1 MNTGPALLC
10 CPAAASRRGLPALL
24 PLAVALLAA
33 FPAVRAQQAP
43 QGPAPAPAATAA
55 AAPEAAVAGA
65 DADKDATARP
75 PSARPTPQVLD
86 VVTISASRR
95 REPARDVP
103 MQVSVISA
111 EGLEKRGAKALGDFL
126 ANEPGVSIGSNGGAG
141 VGGINLRGVTTGV
154 DVSATVGVYVD
165 EVQTGANGASA
176 GGNGMF
182 LDMGLLDL
190 HHVEVLRGP
199 QGTLYGASSVGGLIK
214 YVTHTPDTTELS
226 GKVSLGASTT
236 AKGGTGNT
244 IAGVLNVPLK
254 EDVAAIRVAAYRD
267 QVPGHIEAVGPLP
280 GKDTDRGQSSGAR
293 ISALVTPTRKL
304 SLRFTATT
312 QKVERDGRDFV
323 DYAAAT
329 SQPVY
334 GDLRHQRALSE
345 AYRQRTDLF
354 SAEVDYD
361 FGWARLEA
369 ISSYQRLRSEN
380 QIDASTAYVP
390 LLGQFGIHLDAVDVR
405 IPLNLNRNSQELRLT
420 SAADPRFEWL
430 VGLYIDRERGR
441 QTQYA
446 ESFVGGAAG
455 PRLAYIDIPSSYRE
469 DAVFGDATWKFG
481 GGFSL
486 TGGLRVARNRQ
497 TYVQQSS
504 GLLAGGDA
512 SIDAASKDTSRTYLL
527 TGLYALDKTSNVY
540 VRVASGYRP
549 GGPNAVLRDINTG
562 DPLAP
567 PSFRP
572 DELVSTELGLKSS
585 LLDRSLQLEAA
596 IFNVDWKDIQQAS
609 SVNGVSVVVNSGKA
623 RIRGAEASLSFKPT
637 PLWSLSASASYNDA
651 KLTQDAPGLDAKS
664 GDRLPRTPRLS
675 MAVQAQRNFE
685 LAGHPA
691 YAGLSVRHVGERD
704 AGIPGS
710 RQLVSYRMPAYT
722 LTDLQAGIEFGRYS
736 LALYARNVFD
746 RRAQLSVYPAFLPL
760 GGNAMVSV
768 AQPRTLGA
776 TLSASF

>member
-1 MNTGPALLC
+1 M
-10 CPAAASRRGLPALL
+10 
-24 PLAVALLAA
+24 AVALLAA
-33 FPAVRAQQAP
+33 FPAARAQQAP
-43 QGPAPAPAATAA
+43 QAPAPAAAATSASVTTAA
-55 AAPEAAVAGA
+55 ASASASAE
-65 DADKDATARP
+65 ADKDATGDRAA
-75 PSARPTPQVLD
+75 SAKPAAQVLD
-86 VVTISASRR
+86 LVTISASRR

-103 MQVSVISA
+103 MQVSVIGA
-111 EGLEKRGAKALGDFL
+111 EGLEKRGAKALGDYL

-141 VGGINLRGVTTGV
+141 IGAINLRGVTTGA

-165 EVQTGANGASA
+165 EVQVGANGSSA

-199 QGTLYGASSVGGLIK
+199 QGTLYGASSVGGLVK
-214 YVTHTPDTTELS
+214 YVTNTPDSTELS

-236 AKGGTGNT
+236 SKGGTGNT
-244 IAGVLNVPLK
+244 VAGVVNVPLK
-254 EDVAAIRVAAYRD
+254 EDVAAIRIAAYRD
-267 QVPGHIEAVGPLP
+267 KAPGHIEAVGPLP
-280 GKDTDRGQSSGAR
+280 GKETDGGESHGAR
-293 ISALVTPTRKL
+293 LSALVTPTRAL

-312 QKVERDGRDFV
+312 QKIERDGRDFV
-323 DYAAAT
+323 DYSPAT
-329 SQPVY
+329 GQPVH
-334 GDLRHQRALSE
+334 GDLRHQRSLSE
-345 AYRQRTDLF
+345 RYQLKTDLY

-369 ISSYQRLRSEN
+369 ISSYQRMGTEN
-380 QIDASTAYVP
+380 RIDATSAYVP
-390 LLGQFGIHLDAVDVR
+390 LLAQLGINLDAVDVR
-405 IPLNLNRNSQELRLT
+405 IPLTLSRNSQEVRLT
-420 SAADPRFEWL
+420 SAADKRFEWL

-446 ESFVGGAAG
+446 QSYVGGGNG
-455 PRLAYIDIPSSYRE
+455 PQLAFIDIPSSYRE
-469 DAVFGDATWKFG
+469 DAVFGDATWKFE

-497 TYVQQSS
+497 TYVQQSA

-549 GGPNAVLRDINTG
+549 GGPNAVLRDIVTHE
-562 DPLAP
+562 PLAP
-567 PSFRP
+567 PTFRP
-572 DELVSTELGLKSS
+572 DDLVSTELGVKSS
-585 LLDRSLQLEAA
+585 LLDRTLQIEAA
-596 IFNVDWKDIQQAS
+596 VFNVDWKDIQQAS

-623 RIRGAEASLSFKPT
+623 RIRGAEASLNFRPS
-637 PLWSLSASASYNDA
+637 PLWSLTASASYNDA

-685 LAGHPA
+685 LAGHAA

-710 RQLVSYRMPAYT
+710 KQLVSYKLPAYT
-722 LTDLQAGIEFGRYS
+722 LTDLQAGMDFGRYS

-746 RRAQLSVYPAFLPL
+746 KRAQVSAYTAFLPL

-768 AQPRTLGA
+768 AQPRTVGA